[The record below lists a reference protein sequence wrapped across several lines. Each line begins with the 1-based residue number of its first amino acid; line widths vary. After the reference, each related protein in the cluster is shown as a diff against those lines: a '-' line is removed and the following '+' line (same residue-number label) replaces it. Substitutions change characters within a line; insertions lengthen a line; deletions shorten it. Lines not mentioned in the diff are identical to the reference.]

1 MRLQRAMYLKR
12 LKEVTREHRPSLNGK
27 RVGRGKKGQ
36 IFFFLQTQMRRLV
49 GFQKDFP
56 HLLCVFQAFNL
67 SLYLIS
73 RGTQLMF
80 SVLEVKG
87 EATEAS
93 ASERETPT
101 SAALSAPQSLAPSPH
116 IPTRQ
121 LQKQQQY
128 FTVNVIKMTLSV
140 YFYSVLFPICSPYV
154 STPFQ
159 FVYAAETALTSV
171 FAAPSLAGFSGQ
183 GPCVQISWLSSK
195 PAVTA
200 G

>member
-27 RVGRGKKGQ
+27 RVGRGKKKGQ
-36 IFFFLQTQMRRLV
+36 IFFFLQTQMRSLV

-128 FTVNVIKMTLSV
+128 FTVNVIKMIPFHYISTLF
-140 YFYSVLFPICSPYV
+140 YFPFVLLMC
-154 STPFQ
+154 Q
-159 FVYAAETALTSV
+159 L
-171 FAAPSLAGFSGQ
+171 
-183 GPCVQISWLSSK
+183 LSSLCMLQK
-195 PAVTA
+195 LYSLQFLQLLHQLGFLVRGHACKYR
-200 G
+200 GSHQNLQ